1 MLSFRL
7 GEAAGQLADV
17 TGADRLAD
25 GRVSG
30 RRHGPVIAG
39 GAAAPDPP
47 LRVLAP
53 EPVKLAILAVPAV
66 AGGHGGRWQAAA
78 LRAAGR

>member
-53 EPVKLAILAVPAV
+53 EPVKLAILVVPTV
-66 AGGHGGRWQAAA
+66 ADGHGGRWQAAA